1 MKGLRQ
7 FLRFDF
13 DGFCAGKRFVA
24 TDCRPWTD
32 HDSGKVVGTR
42 VEVAITADGTS
53 YATGKDG
60 KTVSNLFEKMV
71 WKLPKNVDI
80 PTGTVVAPIGG
91 TATVYGDYM
100 NQLSVV
106 LTDIRRMQPT
116 QSPAAPNGVKH

>member
-1 MKGLRQ
+1 
-7 FLRFDF
+7 
-13 DGFCAGKRFVA
+13 
-24 TDCRPWTD
+24 
-32 HDSGKVVGTR
+32 
-42 VEVAITADGTS
+42 
-53 YATGKDG
+53 
-60 KTVSNLFEKMV
+60 MV